1 MANLYDQ
8 TFDAMIGADSLI
20 IICFQG
26 LVTVDGQRDQQSRED
41 SVLSSDYPAWIYERS
56 FGGPEVAATPTR
68 LQAGGPWPD
77 GPASP
82 FASTACDKLVKACSA
97 VGEQERPC
105 LLFLVGGAGN
115 GKSYLSGRVVKEACT
130 KRINDQDETD
140 GYSQRAYNYATP
152 SGRRLRVV
160 NDATIPADRTSKGD
174 LIEDITRA
182 IEGGNHLLACVNRG
196 VLLGELRQFS
206 GRDPRGKNAVAH
218 RITSLLFQDGTTEKT
233 EVEGWSIQGE
243 PRLASDHDAYSLR
256 SPDGVEF
263 EVIVVYMDHLSLLEP
278 LPVVDGAQT
287 ENEVRRVALVHE
299 GGAGFARR
307 DAAFEKP
314 LRELAERF
322 LEENGDEWPGGDLDP
337 VRANASM
344 LSNEDIVDTW
354 CRSAR
359 GAEIIGGFNFSYRDL
374 WGLAALALVGPIGTD
389 GLEGI
394 GTWVRRIQEDFQSA
408 SSSLERGRALV
419 SLASLRTHVLLYGG
433 LRASVPIG
441 AQSRRAV
448 FAQNDAFDAII
459 ASDPLLDFSS
469 DKHELLAGAM
479 GQAHDGTGAARLFL
493 SIDGRLKPAWSPLEE
508 ELDKVVA
515 ELANP
520 MNSDHSELASDE
532 LLPWYSQY
540 LRRFHGLVLGRSAF
554 VDVISELQRC
564 MRRGLRGEGL
574 SRGASDA
581 LLRVFL
587 PPTQGSSGSLARLP
601 LMRPRVTAPATGD
614 AHVAVEVDPRD
625 FKLDLSVFGGR
636 MILRIHRPGSG
647 DYAETPLD
655 FHLMRE
661 ALSRTDGLGFS
672 DSLRFVEPR
681 LERLRARLVSLETS
695 ANPRLGGNTVFVGT
709 DGQVIR
715 PG

>member
-1 MANLYDQ
+1 M
-8 TFDAMIGADSLI
+8 
-20 IICFQG
+20 
-26 LVTVDGQRDQQSRED
+26 
-41 SVLSSDYPAWIYERS
+41 
-56 FGGPEVAATPTR
+56 
-68 LQAGGPWPD
+68 
-77 GPASP
+77 
-82 FASTACDKLVKACSA
+82 
-97 VGEQERPC
+97 
-105 LLFLVGGAGN
+105 FLVGGAGN
-115 GKSYLSGRVVKEACT
+115 GKSYLSARVVQDAGAE
-130 KRINDQDETD
+130 RIEDNEKTD
-140 GYSQRAYNYATP
+140 GYSQRSYNYATP
-152 SGRRLRVV
+152 SGRCLRVV
-160 NDATIPADRTSKGD
+160 NDATIPAERISKGD
-174 LIEDITRA
+174 LIEDITFA
-182 IEGGNHLLACVNRG
+182 IEGGNHLIACVNRG
-196 VLLGELRQFS
+196 VLLGELREFS
-206 GRDPRGKNAVAH
+206 GREARGVNAVAH
-218 RITSLLFQDGTTEKT
+218 RITSLLFQAGTTQEP
-233 EVEGWSIQGE
+233 EVEGWSIHGE
-243 PRLASDHDAYSLR
+243 RQLASDHDAYSLT
-256 SPDGVEF
+256 SIDGMEF
-263 EVIVVYMDHLSLLEP
+263 DVIVVYMDHLSLLEP
-278 LPVVDGAQT
+278 LPIVDSAQT
-287 ENEVRRVALVHE
+287 NNEARHIALVHE
-299 GGAGFARR
+299 GGAGFDRR

-314 LRELAERF
+314 LRELAEKF
-322 LEENGDEWPGGDLDP
+322 LEENGDDWPGGDLDP

-344 LSNEDIVDTW
+344 LSNEEVVDAW

-359 GAEIIGGFNFSYRDL
+359 SAEIIGGFNFSYRDL

-389 GLEGI
+389 GLDGI
-394 GTWVRRIQEDFQSA
+394 GAWVKRTKEDFQSA

-433 LRASVPIG
+433 LRAGVPIG
-441 AQSRRAV
+441 AQFRRTV

-469 DKHELLAGAM
+469 EKHELLASAM
-479 GQAHDGTGAARLFL
+479 GQAHDGTGAVRLFL
-493 SIDGRLKPAWSPLEE
+493 SIDDRLKSVWSPLEE
-508 ELDKVVA
+508 ALDKVVA

-520 MNSDHSELASDE
+520 INSGHSELARDE

-574 SRGASDA
+574 SRGVSDA

-601 LMRPRVTAPATGD
+601 LMRPRVTTPATGD

-681 LERLRARLVSLETS
+681 LERLRARLVSLETR
-695 ANPRLGGNTVFVGT
+695 AARQLGGNTVFVGT